1 MFMKNRKKANKKGFT
16 LIELLAVIVVL
27 AIIMILAVPNIIE
40 SMNKAKKKSFQM
52 YGEKMFNSALQEY
65 ESRKMLNE
73 AISPHVFAYDSSG
86 NKEYCYTFEDIG
98 INSPGNYK
106 GFVRVNHRTTTTG
119 GKSDTTYQIYL
130 TDDAYL
136 YNGTFSNDVQNK
148 IDSILNIDCDKSSNE
163 ACLSLSEATELMKKC
178 TEGTK

>member
-1 MFMKNRKKANKKGFT
+1 MKNKIKANKKGFT

-27 AIIMILAVPNIIE
+27 AIIMVLAVPNIID

-52 YGEKMFNSALQEY
+52 FGEKMFNSAVTEY

-73 AISPHVFAYDSSG
+73 TISSHVYEYETD
-86 NKEYCYTFEDIG
+86 KYEYCYVFDDIG
-98 INSPGNYK
+98 ITSPGNYK
-106 GFVRVNHRTTTTG
+106 GFVRINHKTTATE

-136 YNGTFSNDVQNK
+136 YNGTFSGDVQNK
-148 IDSILNIDCDKSSNE
+148 IDSILNIDCDKEKDE
-163 ACLSLSEATELMKKC
+163 ACLTLDEATELMKEC
-178 TEGTK
+178 VEGTK

>member
-1 MFMKNRKKANKKGFT
+1 MKNGVKTNKKGFT

-27 AIIMILAVPNIIE
+27 AIIMILAVPNIID

-52 YGEKMFNSALQEY
+52 FGEKMFNSAVTEY

-73 AISPHVFAYDSSG
+73 VISSHRMNGDG
-86 NKEYCYTFEDIG
+86 EYCYLFEDIG
-98 INSPGNYK
+98 ITSPGNYK
-106 GFVRVNHRTTTTG
+106 GFVRINHKTTATN

-136 YNGTFSNDVQNK
+136 YNGTFSGDVQNK
-148 IDSILNIDCDKSSNE
+148 IDAILNIDCDPSQNE
-163 ACLSLSEATELMKKC
+163 ACLSLSEATDLMKTC
-178 TEGTK
+178 IDATE